1 MTKGTSKNADAPPP
15 CTSRLVT
22 ARHQRGRR
30 TEGKQRP
37 VGRGGPGGAGGV
49 GGPRR
54 RSIRPSA
61 GREWRRPLPDGAF
74 AEEQGHGGGG
84 CGRWEEASAA
94 GGQTSVTAEPH
105 RVAGRGSDGH
115 SLPHPRIDKTNPSI
129 KPSPQQNRAEK
140 RAGVVRFGKG
150 VGGHSTSRRTI
161 CSPGDKF

>member
-1 MTKGTSKNADAPPP
+1 MPTPPPPARHAWSQRGTKGAGERKANNGLWVGGVQVVPAAWAGHAAGPFAPARDANGAGPSRTVPSLTSKG
-15 CTSRLVT
+15 T
-22 ARHQRGRR
+22 A
-30 TEGKQRP
+30 
-37 VGRGGPGGAGGV
+37 GV
-49 GGPRR
+49 
-54 RSIRPSA
+54 A
-61 GREWRRPLPDGAF
+61 A
-74 AEEQGHGGGG
+74 
-84 CGRWEEASAA
+84 GRWEEASAA